1 FSMRIAA
8 AQLNQTVGDFRGNAD
23 RIIDAARRAAASG
36 VRVLVTPELSLTG
49 YPPEDLLLREAFQRR
64 SDEALARIRAETA
77 GLDLHLLVGHPL
89 TEGEGA
95 ARHRYNAASLLQGG
109 RVLGVARKRELP
121 NYAVFDE
128 VRYFTR
134 AEQAFVFEV
143 DGLRFGVAI
152 CEAFWF
158 RAAPMA
164 LREAGAQALR
174 VVNPSPD

>member
-1 FSMRIAA
+1 
-8 AQLNQTVGDFRGNAD
+8 
-23 RIIDAARRAAASG
+23 
-36 VRVLVTPELSLTG
+36 
-49 YPPEDLLLREAFQRR
+49 
-64 SDEALARIRAETA
+64 
-77 GLDLHLLVGHPL
+77 
-89 TEGEGA
+89 
-95 ARHRYNAASLLQGG
+95 YNAASLLQGG

-152 CEAFWF
+152 CEDFWF

-164 LREAGAQALR
+164 LREAGAQALL
-174 VVNPSPD
+174 VLNASPYHLRHQHLRLDAARANVSSLGLPMLAANLAG